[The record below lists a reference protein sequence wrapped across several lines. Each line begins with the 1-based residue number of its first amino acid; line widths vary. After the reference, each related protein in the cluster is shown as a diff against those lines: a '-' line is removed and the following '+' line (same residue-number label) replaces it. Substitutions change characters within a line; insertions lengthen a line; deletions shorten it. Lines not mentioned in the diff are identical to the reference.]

1 MMIMWLGEGGAEPEQ
16 EDCPG
21 KRNVH
26 QTGARYRA

>member
-1 MMIMWLGEGGAEPEQ
+1 MMIMCLGEGGAEQEQ
-16 EDCPG
+16 GGCPG